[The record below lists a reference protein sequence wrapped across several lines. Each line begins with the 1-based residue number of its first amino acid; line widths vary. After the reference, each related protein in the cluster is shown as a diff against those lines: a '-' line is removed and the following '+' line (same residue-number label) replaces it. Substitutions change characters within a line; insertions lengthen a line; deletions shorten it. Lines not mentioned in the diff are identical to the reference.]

1 MHINEA
7 FKAYAMAIGEQYF
20 EAEHT
25 LIQVNKTLIEQAKGI
40 GEGKLIDRNAYQS
53 AQEHLKTANLIFIGL
68 VPELKNSNPEDVIE
82 VQSGLLML
90 QNMFNY
96 RAAYN
101 LVEDVG
107 FGAVLG
113 HLSN

>member
-1 MHINEA
+1 MPIN
-7 FKAYAMAIGEQYF
+7 
-20 EAEHT
+20 
-25 LIQVNKTLIEQAKGI
+25 LL
-40 GEGKLIDRNAYQS
+40 RNN
-53 AQEHLKTANLIFIGL
+53 LKTAQLLFVGL
-68 VPELKNSNPEDVIE
+68 TPELKNSNPDDVIE

-107 FGAVLG
+107 FGVVLG
-113 HLSN
+113 HLDNLAK